1 MAVSGKLYNVK
12 FPNRDVSFLI
22 NGFVMSQ
29 LDGEGMRAMERQQGS
44 ASKEPYKEHIFK
56 EIAKNTGAKNP

>member
-1 MAVSGKLYNVK
+1 
-12 FPNRDVSFLI
+12 
-22 NGFVMSQ
+22 MSQ